1 MTYATKKGFD
11 FDEDVKRIN
20 NLLTP
25 VSLGLF
31 DSLLLSSP
39 YINTQKKDNYPPYN
53 IKKIGDIYLIEIAI
67 AGFSKDSITVEYKD
81 RQLTVTGS
89 SNVKE
94 KDDNVEYI
102 FTGIA
107 NRSFTRTFTLGD
119 RIVVESADLK
129 DGMLII
135 TCVQLIPEHLK
146 PKSIT
151 INLSNKDSETGGD
164 QRNPVFLAEDK

>member
-1 MTYATKKGFD
+1 MPYGTKKGFD

-20 NLLTP
+20 DLLTP

-53 IKKIGDIYLIEIAI
+53 IKKVDDTYIIEIAV
-67 AGFSKDSITVEYKD
+67 AGFSKDSIAVEYKD
-81 RQLTVTGS
+81 RLLTVTGS
-89 SNVKE
+89 TTVKE
-94 KDDNVEYI
+94 KDDNVEHI

-119 RIVVESADLK
+119 RIVVEGADLK

-135 TCVQLIPEHLK
+135 KCTQLIPEHLK

-151 INLSNKDSETGGD
+151 INLSKETIPSGGD
-164 QRNPVFLAEDK
+164 KRQFLTESE